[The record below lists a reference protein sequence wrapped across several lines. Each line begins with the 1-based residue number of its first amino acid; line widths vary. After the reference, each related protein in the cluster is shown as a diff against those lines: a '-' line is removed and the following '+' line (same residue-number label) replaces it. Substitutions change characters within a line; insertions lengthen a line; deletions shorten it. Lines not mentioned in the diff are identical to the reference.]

1 MPTLPSTD
9 SMSVPVYVKEIQDI
23 SAVGQILETVSA
35 LTGLGFVAVAHVT
48 DHSWT
53 TCAVLDKLGFGLKIG
68 DGLDVTTT
76 LCEEVR
82 ATARTIVIDHVREN
96 DTYRDHHTPRTY
108 GFQSYFSIPIFRPG
122 GAYFGTLCGLDP
134 QPATLS
140 APATVST
147 LQLFAELIS
156 KQLEVEQAHAVV
168 QDELL
173 TERETAELR
182 EQFIAVLGHD
192 LRTPLG
198 AIHHGVELLRMKYAD
213 PLVLP
218 VLERMQRSV
227 GRMNALVDDV
237 VDFTRGRMGG
247 GIALDLRPAP
257 APALAVALDQVIDEL
272 RELHPGQG
280 IVAAIQPEVSLVCDP
295 GRLAQL
301 LSNLVKNAI
310 VHGEAGA
317 PIHVTAG
324 AHDGRF
330 SMAVQSRGALSPEL
344 IGQLFKPFWRA
355 PSRGVHEGLGLG
367 LYIVSEIARS
377 HGGDMDVASHDGQV
391 TFTFSMPDFGW
402 PVARALS

>member
-1 MPTLPSTD
+1 MPTLPPTD
-9 SMSVPVYVKEIQDI
+9 PMSLPVHVREIQDI
-23 SAVGQILETVSA
+23 SAVGQILETVAA

-53 TCAVLDKLGFGLKIG
+53 TCAVLDKLGFGLKIS

-96 DTYRDHHTPRTY
+96 DTYRDHHTPRIY
-108 GFQSYFSIPIFRPG
+108 GFQSYFSIPIFRPD

-156 KQLEVEQAHAVV
+156 KQLEVEQAYAVV

-198 AIHHGVELLRMKYAD
+198 AIHHGVELLRMKHAD

-247 GIALDLRPAP
+247 GIALELRPE
-257 APALAVALDQVIDEL
+257 PALAVALRQVIDEL
-272 RELHPGQG
+272 RELHPGQA
-280 IVAAIQPEVSLVCDP
+280 IDADIQPGLSLVCDA
-295 GRLAQL
+295 GRLGQL

-310 VHGEAGA
+310 VHGDAGA
-317 PIHVTAG
+317 AVHVTAA

-330 SMAVQSRGALSPEL
+330 SIGVQSSGALSPEL

-377 HGGDMDVASHDGQV
+377 HGGAMDVASHDGQV
-391 TFTFSMPDFGW
+391 TFTFSMPDHSR
-402 PVARALS
+402 PVARSIS